1 MAEKREAE
9 RSTQKY
15 ELTLS
20 HDDIVNLMEDP
31 SVGLDPDADQEFY
44 LYIRKSNGSEINLS
58 LRPLYEDDK
67 IVFRFYKV
75 VNTSNDSTFVDVDIE

>member
-1 MAEKREAE
+1 MAEKRESE

-15 ELTLS
+15 ELVLS

-31 SVGLDPDADQEFY
+31 DVDLSPDEDQEFY
-44 LYIRKSNGSEINLS
+44 LYIRKSNDSEINLS

-75 VNTSNDSTFVDVDIE
+75 VNTTTDSEFVDVDIR